1 MLTATLSAMSNTDTP
16 VTFSTVSAAA
26 VTLSPNSLTIP
37 AGMTRGTVTLTAVD
51 DNTDALNKRVIVSGL
66 ASNAHGIAGNPEPR
80 TLRIQDDDPAPTV
93 TLELAPNPIGENGG
107 ESMLTATLSH
117 PSIEATTV
125 TVSADPAAVRLSPN
139 SLTIPAGET
148 AGTVTLTVTAKDNN
162 IHGPETTTVTVS
174 ADAENRLGV
183 TDPAGA
189 TLTIQDDDGP
199 PTVTLAVSPN
209 PIPEN
214 GGVSTLTARL
224 DWPSSRPIVVTVAP
238 DPAYTL
244 DGNPTLT
251 FPAGTTARQGTVV
264 LTAKDNAIDAAD
276 ATVSVGGTA
285 NPSLT
290 VAAAELTI
298 TDNDTRGVMVSEHT
312 LAIKEGG
319 NPGTY
324 TVVLASEPTSPV
336 TIAVASSDAAVRV
349 NPPSLGFTA
358 ANWQTAQTVTV
369 DAANDEVE
377 NNPPKTATITH
388 TVTWRRLRRGERGLR
403 DRDRDRRRES
413 VHGCDPEREPGC
425 RARGRRQQD
434 GDRDRRVEW
443 RAPLGPNRGDGLGHG
458 RDGHGGHRLFGVERL
473 PADNLAGSAERNG
486 DLCPD
491 ARERHHRRAE

>member
-1 MLTATLSAMSNTDTP
+1 M
-16 VTFSTVSAAA
+16 
-26 VTLSPNSLTIP
+26 
-37 AGMTRGTVTLTAVD
+37 
-51 DNTDALNKRVIVSGL
+51 
-66 ASNAHGIAGNPEPR
+66 
-80 TLRIQDDDPAPTV
+80 
-93 TLELAPNPIGENGG
+93 
-107 ESMLTATLSH
+107 
-117 PSIEATTV
+117 

-139 SLTIPAGET
+139 SLTIPAGMT
-148 AGTVTLTVTAKDNN
+148 RGTGTLTVTAEDNN
-162 IHGPETTTVTVS
+162 IDGPETTTVTVS
-174 ADAENRLGV
+174 ADAENVLGV
-183 TDPAGA
+183 TDPADA
-189 TLTIQDDDGP
+189 ALTIQDDDGP

-224 DWPSSRPIVVTVAP
+224 DRPSSRPIVVTVAP

-251 FPAGTTARQGTVV
+251 FPAGATARQGTVV

-298 TDNDTRGVMVSEHT
+298 TDNDTRGVTVSEQT
-312 LAIKEGG
+312 LSIKEGG

-324 TVVLASEPTSPV
+324 TVVLASEPTGPV

-349 NPPSLGFTA
+349 NPSSLGFTA

-388 TVTWRRLRRGERGLR
+388 TVSGGDYAGVSAASVTVAVTDDESPST
-403 DRDRDRRRES
+403 DR
-413 VHGCDPEREPGC
+413 DPEREPGC

-443 RAPLGPNRGDGLGHG
+443 RAPLGRNRGDGLGHG
-458 RDGHGGHRLFGVERL
+458 RDGHGGHRLFGVAR
-473 PADNLAGSAERNG
+473 PYADDCGGSAERND

-491 ARERHHRRAE
+491 ASERHHRRAG